1 MINTTK
7 TFSLEPTM
15 SDIDTKLATLETE
28 RLDVHAAANFERFKQ
43 IDQSIARVEN
53 QMEKNHQDLKEDMS
67 ELKKVVIWAS
77 STLFGTMLIALL
89 TSVFKVI

>member
-1 MINTTK
+1 
-7 TFSLEPTM
+7 M
-15 SDIDTKLATLETE
+15 SDIDAKPLASIEAQNLE
-28 RLDVHAAANFERFKQ
+28 VHVAANYERFKTL
-43 IDQSIARVEN
+43 DKSIARVEA
-53 QMEKNHQDLKEDMS
+53 QMEKNHSDIKEDIG

>member
-1 MINTTK
+1 
-7 TFSLEPTM
+7 M

-28 RLDVHAAANFERFKQ
+28 RLAVHVASNFERFKT

-53 QMEKNHQDLKEDMS
+53 QMEKNHQDLKDDMS

>member
-1 MINTTK
+1 
-7 TFSLEPTM
+7 M
-15 SDIDTKLATLETE
+15 SDTDTKPMASYEAENLA
-28 RLDVHAAANFERFKQ
+28 VHVASNYERFKTL
-43 IDQSIARVEN
+43 DKSIARVEA
-53 QMEKNHQDLKEDMS
+53 QMEKNHEDIKEDIG